1 MKKLLAVLVF
11 VAFCLVDTLAQ
22 LKVREDGRINL
33 CYETANNG
41 ANAALYL
48 GSYIHPDHP
57 GEDNGLFTIEV
68 LSDYGSLNIC
78 RDWPNPNWKNFLIC
92 IESNYDV
99 GIGKTPSYTLDVD
112 GDIATY
118 GTLRVASDGR
128 LKTNVKSLSEE
139 PSKIY
144 SLEAKAYQKTTPEV
158 DDTELCRQKGVPE
171 SAISSRKS
179 MKKASSF
186 EYGFIAQELKEVFPE
201 LVTQDK
207 EGYYSINYIGLIPLM
222 VEALKEQN
230 ARNEAQQAEIDSLK
244 RAVLALTKESN
255 LPHIRSAASPG
266 DGSTALQTPA
276 VAGCRLEQNTPNPFS
291 QSTQIKYYL
300 PETII
305 SAYLCIYDMQG
316 KQLRQIALTQ
326 RGEGAELISASQL
339 APGMYLYALI
349 ADGQEVDVKRMILTE

>member
-99 GIGKTPSYTLDVD
+99 GIGKTPSYKLDVD

-144 SLEAKAYQKTTPEV
+144 SLEAKAYQKTTPEGILFRVRLHCPGTERSVPRTGDARQGRLLLHQLHRV
-158 DDTELCRQKGVPE
+158 DTAHGGSLERAKRTERSPTG
-171 SAISSRKS
+171 
-179 MKKASSF
+179 
-186 EYGFIAQELKEVFPE
+186 
-201 LVTQDK
+201 
-207 EGYYSINYIGLIPLM
+207 
-222 VEALKEQN
+222 
-230 ARNEAQQAEIDSLK
+230 RN
-244 RAVLALTKESN
+244 
-255 LPHIRSAASPG
+255 
-266 DGSTALQTPA
+266 
-276 VAGCRLEQNTPNPFS
+276 
-291 QSTQIKYYL
+291 
-300 PETII
+300 
-305 SAYLCIYDMQG
+305 
-316 KQLRQIALTQ
+316 
-326 RGEGAELISASQL
+326 
-339 APGMYLYALI
+339 
-349 ADGQEVDVKRMILTE
+349 